1 MKNSQRSAWR
11 GSHFHGF
18 GAFRL
23 DPARRL
29 LFRQDEAIPLTSKV
43 FDTLLVLVENRGQA
57 VTKEELMKAVWPDTF
72 VEENNLTQNI
82 STLRKVLGESPN
94 DHSYIETIP
103 KLGYRFVATVV
114 DGTGGPWLNRRR
126 ALWIAA
132 GVLPALA
139 IAAGALLFFGQRIKT
154 PAPSL
159 MPVPLTAYPGD
170 EWQPSFSPDGNQ
182 VAFAWNGKNRDN
194 FDIYAKLIGTDQPL
208 RLTTDPAEDLYPAWS
223 PDGRLIAF
231 ARSIRPAASLAPRY
245 PRKRADRHGI
255 FLIPAIG
262 GPERKLAETGAPL
275 PNGFPRRLLAWS
287 PDSKWLV
294 TSDRNVREEP
304 AGLFVLSVATGEK
317 RRLTYPPAHTIGD
330 VEPAFSADGRTLVF
344 RRVLTLGIGDLCL
357 LALTAEL
364 ASKGEP
370 RRLTS
375 GDQLAL
381 SPAWTP
387 DGREIVFA
395 SGQELSGGFSLW
407 RIPVNGSA
415 PPRQLEFAGNR
426 NDFPAISRQGRLA
439 YTSISWDQNIWSV
452 ELSGPGG
459 KTGAPQRF
467 IASTGINGSPQ
478 FSPDGRHISFLS
490 NRSGNKELWI
500 CDRDGSNSMQLTS
513 MRAPIIGSPRWAP
526 DGERIIFDSN
536 REGQYELYVV
546 SANGGVPQRLTTHP
560 ANDSVGRWSQDGRWI
575 YFVSD
580 RSGQGQVWKM
590 PWPTSGREGEAVQ
603 VTRDGGYMAVE
614 SPDGR
619 FLYFSKSGA
628 MPSLWRIPLHGGE
641 ETLVLESVMP
651 AYFAVTKEGIY
662 FSSTRDRRSIQF
674 LNSITGRSAPIL
686 ALDGWTDG
694 GLSVSPDGRTLLFA
708 QIDQQGSDLM
718 LVENLR

>member
-1 MKNSQRSAWR
+1 MA
-11 GSHFHGF
+11 GSHFHEF

-23 DPARRL
+23 DPTRRL
-29 LFRQDEAIPLTSKV
+29 LLRRGEAIPLTSKV
-43 FDTLLVLVENRGQA
+43 LDTLLVLVENRGRA
-57 VTKEELMKAVWPDTF
+57 VTKEELMKALWPDTF

-114 DGTGGPWLNRRR
+114 DGSASPSPDRRR

-139 IAAGALLFFGQRIKT
+139 IAASTLLFFGQRIKT

-182 VAFAWNGKNRDN
+182 VAFAWNGKNQDN

-208 RLTTDPAEDLYPAWS
+208 RLTMDPAEDLYPAWS

-231 ARSIRPAASLAPRY
+231 ARSIRPAASLAPPY

-262 GPERKLAETGAPL
+262 GPERKLAETDAPL
-275 PNGFPRRLLAWS
+275 PAGFPRRLLSWS
-287 PDSKWLV
+287 PDNKWLV
-294 TSDRNVREEP
+294 TSDRSVREEP
-304 AGLFVLSVATGEK
+304 AGLFLLSVATGEK
-317 RRLTYPPAHTIGD
+317 RRLTRPPARTIGD
-330 VEPAFSADGRTLVF
+330 VEPVFSPDGRTLVF
-344 RRVLTLGIGDLCL
+344 RRVLTLGVSDLCL
-357 LALTAEL
+357 LPLTAEL
-364 ASKGEP
+364 APKGEP
-370 RRLTS
+370 RRLTA
-375 GDQLAL
+375 GNQLAL
-381 SPAWTP
+381 SPTWTW
-387 DGREIVFA
+387 DGREVIFA
-395 SGQELSGGFSLW
+395 SGQELSGGLSLW
-407 RIPVNGSA
+407 RTPVSGSA
-415 PPRQLEFAGNR
+415 APRRLEFAGNR
-426 NDFPAISRQGRLA
+426 NDFPAVSPQGRLA
-439 YTSISWDQNIWSV
+439 YTSISWDQNIWSLD
-452 ELSGPGG
+452 LSGRGV

-478 FSPDGRHISFLS
+478 FSPDGRRISFLS
-490 NRSGNKELWI
+490 NRSGYKELWI

-513 MRAPIIGSPRWAP
+513 MRAPIIGSPRWSP

-536 REGQYELYVV
+536 REGQYELYVI
-546 SANGGVPQRLTTHP
+546 SSSGGVPQRLTTHR
-560 ANDSVGRWSQDGRWI
+560 ANDAVGRWSRDGRSI

-590 PWPTSGREGEAVQ
+590 PWPPSGREAEAVQ
-603 VTRDGGYMAVE
+603 VTRNGGYMAVE

-619 FLYFSKSGA
+619 FLYFSKPGT
-628 MPSLWRIPLHGGE
+628 MPSLWRIPLQGGE
-641 ETLVLESVMP
+641 EARVLESVML
-651 AYFAVTKEGIY
+651 AYFAVTQEGIY
-662 FSSTRDRRSIQF
+662 FCPSPERERRRSIQF
-674 LNSITGRSAPIL
+674 LSFATDRASPVL
-686 ALDGWTDG
+686 ELSGWPDG
-694 GLSVSPDGRTLLFA
+694 GLSVSPDGRRLLYA

-718 LVENLR
+718 LVEDFR